1 MRSVLLTIRAGFA
14 CLALTSTAAVAQQLG
29 SEPRPLSRAIQVAA
43 QPLSAAPM
51 NAHARP
57 AGNEKQPLPS
67 FPFRQVG
74 AQEVVAAG
82 QSSTDAPSSSVPAG
96 GSRKLTPR
104 KSVAHRSPGHTAAPT
119 PSTAIGTVVSSLAIV
134 LGLFAGLVWLT
145 RRMAPAG
152 SAALPKEAVELLG
165 RAPLA
170 GRQSMQLVRIG
181 NRILLVALSP
191 TGAQTLTEITDPVEV
206 EHLAALCQRGKS
218 NSASATFNGVLRR
231 LASEPG
237 NDPPRSRARGAA

>member
-1 MRSVLLTIRAGFA
+1 MRSVLLTIRAGLA

-67 FPFRQVG
+67 FPFRQVA
-74 AQEVVAAG
+74 AQEAVVV
-82 QSSTDAPSSSVPAG
+82 QSSSGAPSSSVPAG

-104 KSVAHRSPGHTAAPT
+104 KSEAHRSPGHTAAPT

-218 NSASATFNGVLRR
+218 NSASASFNGVLRR